1 LETDKVSTSG
11 ERAYAYAKACG
22 ILGKS
27 FVGPRIARLSG
38 ISRLS
43 DLDRLIFDAK
53 TVELPERELLV
64 DLERRIGRRTI
75 GHILALA
82 ANYPRLPNLL
92 ERLIRAWEYAD
103 VKTALNARS
112 VPEAS
117 PPESTDLGRFGTVE
131 FSAYPDL
138 KAMLRGTEFEW
149 IAQKEAPAEM
159 AVQTELDQRYY
170 HSLWEALQKTR
181 RGERVYTERLLAE
194 EISLKN
200 CAWALRL
207 RVYYGYSE
215 AEIRQNLVDLPYS
228 GASLQD
234 DALASLGLA
243 VDQRSEWRGWNCES
257 LLNPEKPGEAWRVD
271 PRFVQNA
278 VANRLY
284 RQARLYF
291 RRRPFTLDSTA
302 CFIKLKQY
310 EENLLTSVAEGIAL
324 GLSSR
329 DVMSLLEVRA

>member
-1 LETDKVSTSG
+1 MTTSG

-27 FVGPRIARLSG
+27 FIGPRIARLAG
-38 ISRLS
+38 IARLS
-43 DLDRLIFDAK
+43 DLDRLIFAAK

-64 DLERRIGRRTI
+64 DLERRISRRTI
-75 GHILALA
+75 GQILALV
-82 ANYPRLPNLL
+82 ANYPRLPDLL

-112 VPEAS
+112 ADGIS
-117 PPESTDLGRFGTVE
+117 PPESTDLGRLGTVD

-138 KAMLRGTEFEW
+138 KAMLRGTEFDW
-149 IAQKEAPAEM
+149 VAQNQTPAAM

-170 HSLWEALQKTR
+170 HSLWEALRKTP

-207 RVYYGYSE
+207 RVYYDYPE
-215 AEIRQNLVDLPYS
+215 AEIRKNLVDLPYS
-228 GASLQD
+228 GGSLQD
-234 DALASLGLA
+234 DALATLSRA
-243 VDQRSEWRGWNCES
+243 VDQRSEWRGWNREY

-271 PRFVQNA
+271 PRCVQNA
-278 VANRLY
+278 AANRLY

-302 CFIKLKQY
+302 CFIKLKQF
-310 EENLLTSVAEGIAL
+310 EENLLTSVAEGLAL

-329 DVMSLLEVRA
+329 DVLSLLEVRA